1 MSSTKTFYSLGN
13 NKKLV
18 KLRNSNITTLQLTFV
33 TVYDKGFHIYCRSK
47 QWLQLATLSVQKK
60 KRITVLPR
68 ETRGK
73 DTILLQEAR
82 V

>member
-47 QWLQLATLSVQKK
+47 QWLQVATLSVQKK
-60 KRITVLPR
+60 
-68 ETRGK
+68 E
-73 DTILLQEAR
+73 LLCFHVKQGGRTQYYYRKPECN
-82 V
+82 